1 MHGWKGLKVA
11 LTQVWTRGT
20 FKRHKRARVCTK
32 TSVHVGQHKKL
43 FYGVLKELT
52 FNLAPSHW
60 LGQEELEIS
69 FSFLYN
75 LKASQAPHLVTILP
89 RRFWNLEQCLFSRKV
104 KMFSHVWFP
113 IAGVTL
119 WAIWVERN
127 DMVFNNTR

>member
-1 MHGWKGLKVA
+1 V
-11 LTQVWTRGT
+11 
-20 FKRHKRARVCTK
+20 
-32 TSVHVGQHKKL
+32 

-52 FNLAPSHW
+52 FNPVPWRW

-69 FSFLYN
+69 FSFLYSP
-75 LKASQAPHLVTILP
+75 KAPQASHLRTILP
-89 RRFWNLEQCLFSRKV
+89 RRFWNLEQCLVSRKV

-119 WAIWVERN
+119 WAIWIERN